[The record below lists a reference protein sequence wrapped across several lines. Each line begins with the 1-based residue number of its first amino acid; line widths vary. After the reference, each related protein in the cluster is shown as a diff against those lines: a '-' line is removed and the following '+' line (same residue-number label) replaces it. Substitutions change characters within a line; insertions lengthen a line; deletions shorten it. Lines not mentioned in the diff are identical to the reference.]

1 MWDRL
6 RKTSIRLRDSS
17 RKNRGPKKR
26 LRQQLTEEATV
37 EEQLPTTE
45 VVEIRFSNLERH
57 AGSTI
62 ELADERLP
70 SSSWD
75 MGAIELVVT
84 SGETQRQRIFDPEI
98 IDASSWAISTNDED
112 SSIFIDVPDDLPQF
126 AELTARIEVG

>member
-1 MWDRL
+1 M
-6 RKTSIRLRDSS
+6 
-17 RKNRGPKKR
+17 
-26 LRQQLTEEATV
+26 TEEATV

-62 ELADERLP
+62 ELTDDRLP

-75 MGAIELVVT
+75 MGAIEVVVT